1 MLLLQTAEKGD
12 VRNAARPIG
21 QRFEDGECDKVGQN
35 GGVPWELFVRVPRL
49 KPVTLASKG
58 KQGCVICRKV
68 CSEPRFPKIQ
78 VVKSNV
84 PFFEVFVSY
93 K

>member
-1 MLLLQTAEKGD
+1 MF
-12 VRNAARPIG
+12 VS
-21 QRFEDGECDKVGQN
+21 
-35 GGVPWELFVRVPRL
+35 VPKL

-68 CSEPRFPKIQ
+68 CSDSRFPKIQ
-78 VVKSNV
+78 VVKSNI

-93 K
+93 NYPSASKAPTPTHNTRPPVRPRLLKTLDLIHEYE